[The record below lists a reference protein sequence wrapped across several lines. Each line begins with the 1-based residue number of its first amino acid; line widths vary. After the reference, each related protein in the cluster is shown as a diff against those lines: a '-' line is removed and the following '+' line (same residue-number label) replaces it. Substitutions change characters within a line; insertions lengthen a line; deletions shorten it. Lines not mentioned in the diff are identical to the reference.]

1 MLGWGRATKISAAHF
16 MFLIVLHFFIS
27 IFFFFEK
34 KFGTKVRGEDGV
46 LKRKQGM
53 AGRSIN
59 RRVSEMNKQINKY
72 QSRKGSVAL

>member
-1 MLGWGRATKISAAHF
+1 
-16 MFLIVLHFFIS
+16 MFFFFFCPEFFFFFFIS
-27 IFFFFEK
+27 IFEK

-59 RRVSEMNKQINKY
+59 RRGSEMNKQINKY